1 MMNEPKALLSI
12 PLSLAVGAFNGV
24 SHSPEGRG
32 ARAVQGYESECAQ
45 DVAKLREQ
53 AEKGGTLS
61 LVDEEIARYVAGYR
75 RHACAY
81 LASSSRCVSSFIAG
95 PSNFPVRRMQKRNDI
110 AHKRMVEHSEFR
122 ARALKAAIRNL
133 RPDLRPIMS
142 GDADAI
148 ERLEAELRQAE
159 RRQAF
164 MAAANKIVR
173 AFYKAGYRDASSG
186 PEWGRYLEKLNEL
199 RPLSEAQAVEL
210 LKPDFCGRIGFA
222 DYELSNNGANVRRI
236 AARIAGLQVA
246 KAAPVVER
254 ESESGVRLEDDPPA
268 NRVRL
273 FFPGKPVEAIRSK
286 LKASGFRW
294 APSIGAWQAYRN
306 SRAMSV
312 AQEVAA

>member
-32 ARAVQGYESECAQ
+32 ARAIEGYESECAQ

-53 AEKGGTLS
+53 AAKGGTLA
-61 LVDEEIARYVAGYR
+61 LVDEEIARYVSGYR

-122 ARALKAAIRNL
+122 ARAMKAAIRNL

-148 ERLEAELRQAE
+148 ERLEVELAKLE
-159 RRQAF
+159 RDQVA
-164 MAAANKIVR
+164 MKAANVAIRKH
-173 AFYKAGYRDASSG
+173 AKSG
-186 PEWGRYLEKLNEL
+186 PVVQVSALMEL
-199 RPLSEAQAVEL
+199 GYSERVSLEL
-210 LKPDFCGRIGFA
+210 LKPDFCGRIGFP
-222 DYELSNNGANVRRI
+222 DYSLTNNGANIRRQKARL
-236 AARIAGLQVA
+236 AALQVA
-246 KAAPVVER
+246 KVAPVVER